1 MKNLFLS
8 VLTFCAFALSAN
20 ASNAIGADVSSWQ
33 FFSVAV
39 TPDKV
44 ALEEVPADDFLS
56 KESIY
61 AMRQL
66 KSLTYRMEQV
76 VPGDP
81 AKRTVIEKGDIYKAL
96 CSIEKGLKKDVKAHL
111 LDAGE
116 SSRRFDR
123 ALKVGMAAFYADDS
137 SSFEQALRQN
147 RKDYQKQL
155 EIFEQ
160 VSLK

>member
-8 VLTFCAFALSAN
+8 VLTVCAFALSAN

-96 CSIEKGLKKDVKAHL
+96 CSM
-111 LDAGE
+111 
-116 SSRRFDR
+116 RRD
-123 ALKVGMAAFYADDS
+123 
-137 SSFEQALRQN
+137 
-147 RKDYQKQL
+147 
-155 EIFEQ
+155 
-160 VSLK
+160 

>member
-1 MKNLFLS
+1 M
-8 VLTFCAFALSAN
+8 
-20 ASNAIGADVSSWQ
+20 
-33 FFSVAV
+33 
-39 TPDKV
+39 
-44 ALEEVPADDFLS
+44 
-56 KESIY
+56 
-61 AMRQL
+61 
-66 KSLTYRMEQV
+66 
-76 VPGDP
+76 
-81 AKRTVIEKGDIYKAL
+81 
-96 CSIEKGLKKDVKAHL
+96 KKDVKAHL